1 MKNYIIQEI
10 KSIQDIP
17 DYKFTGY
24 YWQSDRDSPEMLN
37 EGVFPKEKFQVGGN
51 PFCVEALLYSKSEKV
66 SIHIQHTGEYLVHA
80 YNLLL
85 VDQLEVVD
93 KSYIPN
99 KLDKVEKV
107 LFKQVWEEE
116 DLVVNSEESMPTLKP
131 SALIFVGFQNQI
143 L

>member
-37 EGVFPKEKFQVGGN
+37 EEVFPKEKFQVGGN
-51 PFCVEALLYSKSEKV
+51 PFCVEALLYSKSEQV
-66 SIHIQHTGEYLVHA
+66 SIHMLHTGEYLVHA

-85 VDQLEVVD
+85 VGQLEVVD
-93 KSYIPN
+93 KSYIPH

-116 DLVVNSEESMPTLKP
+116 DLVVSTEESMPTLKP

>member
-17 DYKFTGY
+17 DYNFTGY
-24 YWQSDRDSPEMLN
+24 YWQSDRDTPKMLN

-51 PFCVEALLYSKSEKV
+51 PFCVEALLYSQSEQV
-66 SIHIQHTGEYLVHA
+66 SIHIQHTGEYLVNG
-80 YNLLL
+80 YDLRQ
-85 VDQLEVVD
+85 VDQLEVVP
-93 KSYIPN
+93 KSYLPH

>member
-37 EGVFPKEKFQVGGN
+37 EAIFPKEKFQVGAN
-51 PFCVEALLYSKSEKV
+51 PFCVEALIYSESKQV
-66 SIHIQHTGEYLVHA
+66 SIHIQHTGTYLVHA
-80 YNLLL
+80 YNMRL
-85 VDQLEVVD
+85 VDKLEVVS
-93 KSYIPN
+93 KSYLPH

-107 LFKQVWEEE
+107 LFKQVWEEVPLE
-116 DLVVNSEESMPTLKP
+116 VSQDETMPTLKP
-131 SALIFVGFQNQI
+131 TALIFCGFKH
-143 L
+143 